1 MILAIDIGNTNM
13 EFGVYEGEKLLA
25 SFRVITNREIT
36 SDELGLTLMQFF
48 SFNHIDRGQIEDVII
63 SSVVPQVMYSV
74 NNAIKKYLDRTALVA
89 NQNMPIGIR
98 NCYSHPAEVGTDRL
112 VSSYAA
118 VQKYGGPLIVID
130 FGTATTFDAIGAGGE
145 YLGGAIYPGLK
156 ISMEALFSRTA
167 KLPRVE
173 IADPGCVIGKTT
185 VTSMQSGVLFGYVG
199 AVENIVRLMKQDLG
213 EGTTVIATGGLA
225 SLIASHASCIDRVDR
240 SIILDGLLMIYRDYC
255 AGQKKA

>member
-13 EFGVYEGEKLLA
+13 EFGVYREDKILT

-48 SFNHIDRGQIEDVII
+48 SFNNIERSQIKDVII

-89 NQNMPIGIR
+89 NVNMPIGIK
-98 NCYSHPAEVGTDRL
+98 NCYSNPAEVGTDRL

-118 VQKYGGPLIVID
+118 VKKYGGPLIVID
-130 FGTATTFDAIGAGGE
+130 FGTATTFDAINDCGE

-173 IADPGCVIGKTT
+173 IADPGCVIGKNT

-213 EGTTVIATGGLA
+213 METKVIATGGMA
-225 SLIASHASCIDRVDR
+225 SLISRHASSICKVDR
-240 SIILDGLLMIYRDYC
+240 SIILDGLLMIYNDYIT
-255 AGQKKA
+255 AQKA

>member
-13 EFGVYEGEKLLA
+13 EFGVYENDKIKA

-36 SDELGLTLMQFF
+36 SDELGLTMMQFF
-48 SFNHIDRGQIEDVII
+48 SFNNIDRKGIKDVII

-89 NQNMPIGIR
+89 NVNMPIGIK
-98 NCYSHPAEVGTDRL
+98 NCYSNPAEVGTDRL

-118 VQKYGGPLIVID
+118 LKKYGGTLIVID
-130 FGTATTFDAIGAGGE
+130 FGTATTFDAINAQGE

-173 IADPGCVIGKTT
+173 IVDPGCVIGKNT
-185 VTSMQSGVLFGYVG
+185 VSSMQSGVLFGYVG
-199 AVENIVRLMKQDLG
+199 AVENLVRLMKQDLG
-213 EGTTVIATGGLA
+213 EETKVIATGGLA
-225 SLIASHASCIDRVDR
+225 SLISSHASCINFVDR
-240 SIILDGLLMIYRDYC
+240 PIMLDGLLMIYKDYKQ
-255 AGQKKA
+255 AQK

>member
-13 EFGVYEGEKLLA
+13 EFGVYENDEIIA

-36 SDELGLTLMQFF
+36 SDELGLTMMQFF
-48 SFNHIDRGQIEDVII
+48 SFNNIDRAKIEDVII

-89 NQNMPIGIR
+89 NVNMPIGIK
-98 NCYSHPAEVGTDRL
+98 NCYNNPNEVGTDRL

-118 VQKYGGPLIVID
+118 LKKYGGPLIIID
-130 FGTATTFDAIGAGGE
+130 FGTATTFDAINASGE

-173 IADPGCVIGKTT
+173 IADPGSVIGKNT
-185 VTSMQSGVLFGYVG
+185 VSSMQSGVLFGYVG
-199 AVENIVRLMKQDLG
+199 AVENIVRLMKEDLG
-213 EGTTVIATGGLA
+213 QNTKVIATGGLA
-225 SLIASHASCIDRVDR
+225 SLISSHASYIEKVDR
-240 SIILDGLLMIYRDYC
+240 PIMLDGLLKIYKDY
-255 AGQKKA
+255 KAANN

>member
-13 EFGVYEGEKLLA
+13 EFGVYRADKILA

-48 SFNHIDRGQIEDVII
+48 SFNNIDRSQIKDVII
-63 SSVVPQVMYSV
+63 SSVVPQVMY
-74 NNAIKKYLDRTALVA
+74 LDRTALVA
-89 NQNMPIGIR
+89 NVNMPIGIK
-98 NCYSHPAEVGTDRL
+98 NCYSNPAEVGTDRL

-118 VQKYGGPLIVID
+118 VKKYGGPLIVID
-130 FGTATTFDAIGAGGE
+130 FGTATTFDAINAQGE

-173 IADPGCVIGKTT
+173 IADPGCVIGKNT

-213 EGTTVIATGGLA
+213 PETKVIATGGMA
-225 SLIASHASCIDRVDR
+225 SLISRHAVSISKVDR
-240 SIILDGLLMIYRDYC
+240 SIILDGLLMIYNDYI
-255 AGQKKA
+255 AAQQA